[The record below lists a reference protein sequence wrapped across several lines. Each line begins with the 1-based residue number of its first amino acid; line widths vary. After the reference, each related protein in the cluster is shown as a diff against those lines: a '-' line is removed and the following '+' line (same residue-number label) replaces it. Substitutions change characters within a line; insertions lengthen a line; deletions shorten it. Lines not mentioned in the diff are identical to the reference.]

1 MKTTSVALFAASI
14 FQGQVLSFQGTSS
27 SARVGSHSALFG
39 YVPDGFTKESYAK
52 FKEEERKKQA
62 KGNLGAVG
70 PRGFKSR
77 SMSSFIE
84 AYERGETPHLF
95 PMENAKEKLAKGE
108 IKMEDI
114 PYMQRVGGQWD
125 NSDVKGAKKL
135 RWLQSDK
142 KYEAYG
148 EKRAQS
154 FSILGVGK
162 GLDWTGSRDREGPPQ
177 PVRKLDKNYK
187 PPSIYDDSKST
198 TSKKTSEP
206 AAEDRQQQPKKK
218 LFGLF

>member
-1 MKTTSVALFAASI
+1 MKHTAFVLAVTALISREASAFQATTSPPTFRIA
-14 FQGQVLSFQGTSS
+14 
-27 SARVGSHSALFG
+27 SHSVLFG

-52 FKEEERKKQA
+52 FKEEERKKLA

-84 AYERGETPHLF
+84 AYERGDTAHLF

-108 IKMEDI
+108 IKLEDI

-125 NSDVKGAKKL
+125 NSDVKGARKL
-135 RWLQSDK
+135 PWLQSDK
-142 KYEAYG
+142 KYYAYG
-148 EKRAQS
+148 EKKAQS
-154 FSILGVGK
+154 ISILGVGE
-162 GLDWTGSRDREGPPQ
+162 GLDWTGTRDREGPSQ

-187 PPSIYDDSKST
+187 PPSIYDL
-198 TSKKTSEP
+198 KKTTASNKTSAPDSEK
-206 AAEDRQQQPKKK
+206 QQPKKK
-218 LFGLF
+218 FLGLF